1 MKDQW
6 NRKINYMRIS
16 VIDQC
21 NLRCCYC
28 MPKEGLPG
36 IEKSEILT
44 IEEIEKIV
52 SAGVN
57 IGIDTIK
64 ITGGEPL
71 LRKNIPQLIKNIK
84 GIDGI
89 KQVTLTT
96 NGVLLQKYADELK
109 EAGIDSIN
117 INLPALTRE
126 KYKAITR
133 KDEFIQVME
142 GIRRARDLGLRLKL
156 NCVSRKTITD
166 AELYDYGM
174 IALQYPIDIRFIE
187 MMPLGYG
194 KMFETYE
201 NGKILER
208 LSKIF
213 DNQFSISNAKGNGP
227 AIYYE
232 TVGFQGKI
240 GFISAISHKFC
251 NECNRIRL
259 SADGELKLCLNYN
272 KGVSLK
278 HVIRYGDSDSLL
290 EVMEKAIY
298 EKPQKHCFYEKEDT
312 KVEQKNMVQIGG

>member
-1 MKDQW
+1 
-6 NRKINYMRIS
+6 
-16 VIDQC
+16 
-21 NLRCCYC
+21 

-36 IEKSEILT
+36 LDKSEILT
-44 IEEIEKIV
+44 LEEIEKIV
-52 SAGVN
+52 LTGVG

-71 LRKNIPQLIKNIK
+71 LRKNITGLIKNIK
-84 GIDGI
+84 GMEGI

-96 NGVLLQKYADELK
+96 NGVLLHKYAQELK

-126 KYKAITR
+126 KYQAITR
-133 KDEFIQVME
+133 RDEFVQVMN
-142 GIRRARDLGLRLKL
+142 GIRAARNLGIHLKI

-166 AELYDYGM
+166 AELYEYGM
-174 IALQYPIDIRFIE
+174 LAMQYPLDIRFIE
-187 MMPLGYG
+187 MMPMGYG

-201 NGKILER
+201 NDKILER

-213 DNQFSISNAKGNGP
+213 ENQFSISDAKGNGP
-227 AIYYE
+227 AVYYE
-232 TVGFQGKI
+232 AAGFQGKI
-240 GFISAISHKFC
+240 GFISAVSHKFC
-251 NECNRIRL
+251 DQCNRIRL

-278 HVIRYGDSDSLL
+278 NVIRYGNLDSLSKI
-290 EVMEKAIY
+290 MEQAIY

-312 KVEQKNMVQIGG
+312 KVELKNMVQIGG